1 MKEVKNLALVD
12 DDSVFVFI
20 TSKIIKQSNMVEN
33 LQVFDNGMDALNFLK
48 ANPENTDMLPDIIL
62 LDLSMPIMDGWQFLD
77 EYVKLDI
84 KKQITIYICSSSI
97 SPADLGKAKSINAVS
112 EYIIKPIAKE
122 KIVEIIHRCHNRNK
136 SRKKTD

>member
-12 DDSVFVFI
+12 DDSVFAFI
-20 TSKIIKQSNMVEN
+20 TSKIIKQTNMVQN
-33 LQVFDNGMDALNFLK
+33 LQLFENGMDALNFLK
-48 ANPENTDMLPDIIL
+48 QNPGNTDVLPDIIL

-84 KKQITIYICSSSI
+84 KKPITIYICSSSI
-97 SPADLGKAKSINAVS
+97 SPVDLTKAKSINAVS
-112 EYIIKPIAKE
+112 EYIIKPINKE